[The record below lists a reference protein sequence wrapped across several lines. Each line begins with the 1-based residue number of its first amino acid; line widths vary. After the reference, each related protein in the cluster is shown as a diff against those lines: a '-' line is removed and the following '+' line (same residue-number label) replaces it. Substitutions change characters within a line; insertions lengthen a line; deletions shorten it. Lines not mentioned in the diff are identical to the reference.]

1 MNISIPKVREELYRF
16 FMGKY
21 YPIAVAVLVTLAHIT
36 ELEVVFCIVNVLLA
50 AAALCICDSIRP
62 LYIVF
67 ITFSY
72 QVTKAHSPAIPTF
85 SDYYFTGWRLPVVI
99 ILGAVAL
106 FGIVYFIVKNRLIFK
121 LSIKKTRLL
130 LPLLILSLALL
141 LGGAFSET
149 HSARGL
155 VFGATQVLVYLV
167 LFMLFY
173 LGLSESERAE
183 DTVDYLV
190 YIALVVS
197 YMLMAQMLHL
207 FLFGDAISGGG
218 INKDNI
224 NLGWATA
231 NPLGA
236 VFVSLIPLLFYGAI
250 KKAKGWLYLVTATLT
265 WIFGVLTCSRNT
277 MVFGTL
283 VYVACLALSCFKG
296 GERKKRFIFLLSLG
310 ATACIV
316 LAVFFRQ
323 ELATVFKSFAQ
334 LGFDNNGRFK
344 VWAQAWSLFCRNPLF
359 GSGFFSIV
367 DPDIYV
373 AFEVMPTM
381 AHNTVFELLA
391 GTGIFGLAAYSYYRI
406 EILGMAFKK
415 PSLQKTFLTAAALTV
430 ALQSML
436 DGFVFFY
443 YIVFMPLAAL
453 AALCRVCDSQEKTE

>member
-1 MNISIPKVREELYRF
+1 
-16 FMGKY
+16 MGKY
-21 YPIAVAVLVTLAHIT
+21 YPIAVAVLVTLGHIT
-36 ELEVVFCIVNVLLA
+36 GLEVIFCIFNVLLA
-50 AAALCICDSIRP
+50 ALALCVCNSIRP

-72 QVTKAHSPAIPTF
+72 QVTKAHSPAIPAF

-121 LSIKKTRLL
+121 LNFRKTRLL
-130 LPLLILSLALL
+130 LPLLALSAAFL

-149 HSARGL
+149 HSVKGL
-155 VFGATQVLVYLV
+155 IFGATQVLTYLV
-167 LFMLFY
+167 VFMLFY
-173 LGLSESERAE
+173 LGLSEDERAE

-190 YIALVVS
+190 YIALVVA

-207 FLFGDAISGGG
+207 FIFGDAISGGG

-236 VFVSLIPLLFYGAI
+236 IFVSLIPLLFYGAVR
-250 KKAKGWLYLVTATLT
+250 KKNGWLYLVTATLT
-265 WIFGVLTCSRNT
+265 WVFGVLTCSRNT
-277 MVFGTL
+277 MLFGTL
-283 VYVACLALSCFKG
+283 IFVACLLLSCFKG
-296 GERKKRFIFLLSLG
+296 GERKKRFIGLLSFG
-310 ATACIV
+310 AVSCLV
-316 LAVFFRQ
+316 LVIFFRQ

-344 VWAQAWSLFCRNPLF
+344 VWAQAWGLFCRNPLF

-373 AFEVMPTM
+373 AVEAMPTM
-381 AHNTVFELLA
+381 AHNTIFELLA
-391 GTGIFGLAAYSYYRI
+391 GTGFFGICAYSYYRI
-406 EILGMAFKK
+406 DILAMAFRR
-415 PSLQKTFLTAAALTV
+415 PGLQKTLLTAATLTV
-430 ALQSML
+430 ALQSLL

-443 YIVFMPLAAL
+443 YPVFMPLAAL
-453 AALCRVCDSQEKTE
+453 AVLCRVCDSQEKTE

>member
-1 MNISIPKVREELYRF
+1 MNISISRVRDELYRF

-21 YPIAVAVLVTLAHIT
+21 YPIAVAVLVTLGHIT
-36 ELEVVFCIVNVLLA
+36 GLEVIFCIFNVLLA
-50 AAALCICDSIRP
+50 VAALCVCDSIRP

-72 QVTKAHSPAIPTF
+72 QVTKAHSPAIPAY

-99 ILGAVAL
+99 ILGAAAL
-106 FGIVYFIVKNRLIFK
+106 FGIVYFIIKNRLIFK
-121 LSIKKTRLL
+121 INFRKTRMLWSLL
-130 LPLLILSLALL
+130 MFSAALL

-149 HSARGL
+149 HSLRGFI
-155 VFGATQVLVYLV
+155 FGATQVLTYLV

-190 YIALVVS
+190 YIALVVA

-207 FLFGDAISGGG
+207 FIFGDAISGGG

-224 NLGWATA
+224 HLGWATA

-236 VFVSLIPLLFYGAI
+236 IFVSLIPLLFYGAI
-250 KKAKGWLYLVTATLT
+250 RKKNGWLYLVTATLT

-277 MVFGTL
+277 MLFGTL
-283 VYVACLALSCFKG
+283 VFAACLVLSCFKG
-296 GERKKRFIFLLSLG
+296 GERRKRFIGLLSFG
-310 ATACIV
+310 AVTCLV
-316 LAVFFRQ
+316 LVIFFRQ

-344 VWAQAWSLFCRNPLF
+344 VWEQAWWLFCRNPLF

-373 AFEVMPTM
+373 AVEAMPTM
-381 AHNTVFELLA
+381 AHNTLFELLA
-391 GTGIFGLAAYSYYRI
+391 STGVLGFAAYCNYRVD
-406 EILGMAFKK
+406 ILEMAFRK
-415 PSLQKTFLTAAALTV
+415 PTLQKTLLTAASLTV
-430 ALQSML
+430 ALQSLL

-443 YIVFMPLAAL
+443 YPVFMPLAAL
-453 AALCRVCDSQEKTE
+453 AVLCRVCDSQEKTE